1 MTVTQALGWALVHSL
16 WQCALAA
23 AALAALL
30 AVLPAR
36 AARIRYALAAATLAL
51 TLALPMGTLLRLHR
65 ASPETTG
72 DGAVVAGFAPT
83 PASQT
88 PAAAPELNPFSPQAA
103 RRYGP
108 AAPAIMVLRL
118 APRIR
123 ARLEPLLPWIVVLW
137 LTGVVTLSL
146 RLASGWLAARRL
158 RALGT
163 RPAPE
168 ACIAALH
175 RLAARLRVSRPV
187 RLLQSTLVQV
197 PAVLGWVRPV
207 ILLPA
212 SALTGLTPLQLEAL
226 LAHELAHVRRY
237 DYLVNLIQS
246 VVETLLFYHPAV
258 WWISARVRDEREH
271 CCDDLAVAVCGDA
284 HFYASALLGMERLRV
299 TTLPLALSA
308 AGGSL
313 MGRVRRLVAPPPVE
327 VLPRWTAGVLAASL
341 VLAAGGSRL
350 LRTGATPLPRP
361 SDGASTAPASVLRY
375 PDPAQPLAQRWD
387 WALGRGARMGGGFWI
402 GYRVQQAAER
412 EHHRSEKHHRE
423 RHGERSDEPGAGG
436 FRGVPLAPV
445 IADNGDEDDLALL
458 FRVRAR
464 GPGQATLESVRVTSL
479 VLPVDLGGAPL
490 VWLGPADD
498 AASLTRL
505 RVLFAGAR
513 SADLREDLITD
524 VGLHGS
530 SRAVVPLLDGWLRG
544 DVSSGVR
551 TQAAEWLGHHPDAAA
566 VRGLAHAARHD
577 PAARVREQAV
587 KALRINPFPAA
598 TDSLLALARAHD
610 DPDVRR
616 EAVEGLDH
624 KSDPRVL
631 PAMIAIA
638 RSDRDEDVQR
648 EAVEGLGELKQPGLR
663 AVIDIARTHADPD
676 VRSRA
681 VETVAEAAPHDVAL
695 AVLEGVARRD
705 PDRHVQRK
713 AVEELG
719 KVGGP
724 RAVALVIA
732 FARHH
737 PSGEVRREAVKQ
749 LGEFSAADSTTT
761 ALLEQTA
768 LEGSDVDFQR
778 EAVEALASQGSPQA
792 LDAVARLARVHSSGD
807 VRREAIGRYAKVA
820 APDSARLLLTDR
832 LANDRSPAVQSEAL
846 RRLMALPGG
855 IGIPAVAEAARAHPN
870 PELRADARERLAEN
884 R

>member
-1 MTVTQALGWALVHSL
+1 MTMTQALGWALVHSL

-23 AALAALL
+23 AGLAALL
-30 AVLPAR
+30 AVVPAR
-36 AARIRYALAAATLAL
+36 AARARYALAAATLAL
-51 TLALPMGTLLRLHR
+51 TLALPVGTLVRLHP
-65 ASPETTG
+65 ASSETSV
-72 DGAVVAGFAPT
+72 DSAVPAAVAPT
-83 PASQT
+83 PAAI
-88 PAAAPELNPFSPQAA
+88 PRAPEASPGLIPLSPQSA
-103 RRYGP
+103 RRYGS
-108 AAPAIMVLRL
+108 AAPAIVVLRL
-118 APRIR
+118 ASRVR

-146 RLASGWLAARRL
+146 RLTSGWLAARRL

-163 RPAPE
+163 LPAPE
-168 ACIAALH
+168 PCVAALH

-187 RLLQSTLVQV
+187 RLLQSAMVQV

-237 DYLVNLIQS
+237 DYLVNLVQS
-246 VVETLLFYHPAV
+246 VIETLLFYHPAV

-299 TTLPLALSA
+299 TTPMLALSA

-313 MGRVRRLVAPPPVE
+313 MGRVQRLVAPPPVE
-327 VLPRWTAGVLAASL
+327 IFPRWTAGMMAVSL

-350 LRTGATPLPRP
+350 LRTGATPPRHP
-361 SDGASTAPASVLRY
+361 SDGAGTAPASVLRY
-375 PDPAQPLAQRWD
+375 PDPAQPLARRWD
-387 WALGRGARMGGGFWI
+387 WALERGARMGGGFWI
-402 GYRVQQAAER
+402 GYRVQQVASVP
-412 EHHRSEKHHRE
+412 HRSEKHHRE
-423 RHGERSDEPGAGG
+423 RHDERSDEPGAGG

-445 IADNGDEDDLALL
+445 IADSGDEDDLALL
-458 FRVRAR
+458 FRFRAR
-464 GPGQATLESVRVTSL
+464 GPGRPTLETVRVTSL
-479 VLPVDLGGAPL
+479 VLPVDLGRTPL

-498 AASLTRL
+498 GASLARL
-505 RVLFAGAR
+505 QALFAEAPT
-513 SADLREDLITD
+513 ADLKEDLVTD

-544 DVSSGVR
+544 DVPSEVR
-551 TQAAEWLGHHPDAAA
+551 AQAAEWLGHHPDAAA
-566 VRGLAHAARHD
+566 VRGLAHAARQD

-587 KALRINPFPAA
+587 KGLRINPFATA

-631 PAMIAIA
+631 PALIAIA

-648 EAVEGLGELKQPGLR
+648 EAVEGLGEMKEPGLR

-681 VETVAEAAPHDVAL
+681 VETVAEAASHDVAL
-695 AVLEGVARRD
+695 AVLEGVVRRD

-724 RAVALVIA
+724 RALALVIA

-737 PSGEVRREAVKQ
+737 PIAEVRREARKQ
-749 LGEFSAADSTTT
+749 LGEFTSDSTTA

-768 LEGSDVDFQR
+768 LAGTDVDFQR
-778 EAVEALASQGSPQA
+778 EAVEALASQGGSEA
-792 LDAVARLARVHSSGD
+792 LDAVARLARVHSSAD
-807 VRREAIGRYAKVA
+807 ARREAIARYAKVA
-820 APDSARLLLTDR
+820 APESARQLLTDR
-832 LANDRSPAVQSEAL
+832 LANDRSPAVQAEAL

-870 PELRADARERLAEN
+870 PELRADARERLKEN

>member
-1 MTVTQALGWALVHSL
+1 MTVTQALGWALLHSL

-51 TLALPMGTLLRLHR
+51 TLALPMATLLRLQR

-83 PASQT
+83 PTSPT
-88 PAAAPELNPFSPQAA
+88 PAAAPELNPLSPQAA

-108 AAPAIMVLRL
+108 AAPAISAIMVLRL

-123 ARLEPLLPWIVVLW
+123 AGLEPLLPWIVVLW

-246 VVETLLFYHPAV
+246 VIETLLFYHPAV

-299 TTLPLALSA
+299 TTPTLVLTA

-313 MGRVRRLVAPPPVE
+313 MARVRRLVAPPPVE
-327 VLPRWTAGVLAASL
+327 IFPRWTAGVLAASL

-350 LRTGATPLPRP
+350 LRAGATPLGLP

-375 PDPAQPLAQRWD
+375 PDPAQPLAHRWD
-387 WALGRGARMGGGFWI
+387 WALERGARMGGGFWI
-402 GYRVQQAAER
+402 GYRVQQAATKE
-412 EHHRSEKHHRE
+412 HHRE
-423 RHGERSDEPGAGG
+423 RHDERSDEPGAGG

-458 FRVRAR
+458 FRFRAR
-464 GPGQATLESVRVTSL
+464 SPGQATLESVRVTSL
-479 VLPVDLGGAPL
+479 VLPVDLGRTPL

-498 AASLTRL
+498 AASLAQL
-505 RVLFAGAR
+505 QALFAGAH
-513 SADLREDLITD
+513 SADLREDLVTD

-551 TQAAEWLGHHPDAAA
+551 AQAAEWLGHHPDAAA

-577 PAARVREQAV
+577 PASRVREQAV

-598 TDSLLALARAHD
+598 TDSLLALARTHHD
-610 DPDVRR
+610 SDVRR

-631 PAMIAIA
+631 PVTIAIA

-648 EAVEGLGELKQPGLR
+648 EAIEGLGEMKEPGLR

-676 VRSRA
+676 ARSHA
-681 VETVAEAAPHDVAL
+681 VETIAAAAPHDVAL

-737 PSGEVRREAVKQ
+737 PVAEVRREAAKQ
-749 LGEFSAADSTTT
+749 LGEFNASDGTTT

-792 LDAVARLARVHSSGD
+792 LEAVARLAHVHSSAD
-807 VRREAIGRYAKVA
+807 VRREAIERYAKVA
-820 APDSARLLLTDR
+820 APESARLLLTDR

-855 IGIPAVAEAARAHPN
+855 IGIPAVTEAARAHPN
-870 PELRADARERLAEN
+870 PELRADARERLEEN

>member
-23 AALAALL
+23 AGLAALL
-30 AVLPAR
+30 AVLPPR
-36 AARIRYALAAATLAL
+36 AARARYALAVATLAL
-51 TLALPMGTLLRLHR
+51 TLALPIGTLVRLHGASSETSA
-65 ASPETTG
+65 ASPIT
-72 DGAVVAGFAPT
+72 AAPA
-83 PASQT
+83 PASRA
-88 PAAAPELNPFSPQAA
+88 PAASPQPMPLSPQATH
-103 RRYGP
+103 RYGS
-108 AAPAIMVLRL
+108 AAPAIAVLRL
-118 APRIR
+118 VPRIR

-137 LTGVVTLSL
+137 LTGVVALSL

-168 ACIAALH
+168 PCVAALR

-237 DYLVNLIQS
+237 DYLVNLVQS
-246 VVETLLFYHPAV
+246 VIETLLFYHPAV
-258 WWISARVRDEREH
+258 WWISARVRDERER
-271 CCDDLAVAVCGDA
+271 CCDDLAVAVCGDP

-299 TTLPLALSA
+299 TAPTLALSA

-313 MGRVRRLVAPPPVE
+313 MGRVRRLVAPPPME
-327 VLPRWTAGVLAASL
+327 TFPRWTAGVMAASL

-350 LRTGATPLPRP
+350 LRSGATPP
-361 SDGASTAPASVLRY
+361 SDAASTAPASVVRY
-375 PDPAQPLAQRWD
+375 PDPAQRLAQRWD
-387 WALGRGARMGGGFWI
+387 WALERGARMGGGFWI
-402 GYRVQQAAER
+402 GYRVQQAASVPQ
-412 EHHRSEKHHRE
+412 RSEQHQRG
-423 RHGERSDEPGAGG
+423 RHDEWRGEPGAGG

-445 IADNGDEDDLALL
+445 IADSGDEDDLALL
-458 FRVRAR
+458 FHLRTR
-464 GPGQATLESVRVTSL
+464 GPGQTTLESVRVTSL
-479 VLPVDLGGAPL
+479 SLPVDLERAPL

-505 RVLFAGAR
+505 QALFAAAH
-513 SADLREDLITD
+513 SADLREDLVTD

-530 SRAVVPLLDGWLRG
+530 SQAVVPLLDGWLRG
-544 DVSSGVR
+544 DASAGVR
-551 TQAAEWLGHHPDAAA
+551 AQAAEWLGHHPDAAA
-566 VRGLAHAARHD
+566 VRALASAARHD
-577 PAARVREQAV
+577 PASRVREEAV

-598 TDSLLALARAHD
+598 TDSLLALAQTHD
-610 DPDVRR
+610 DSHVRR

-631 PAMIAIA
+631 PVTIAIA

-648 EAVEGLGELKQPGLR
+648 EAIEGLGEMKEPGLR
-663 AVIDIARTHADPD
+663 AVIAIARTHPDPD

-681 VETVAEAAPHDVAL
+681 VKTVAEAAPQDVAL
-695 AVLEGVARRD
+695 RLLEDVARHD
-705 PDRHVQRK
+705 PDRHVQRE
-713 AVEELG
+713 AVEALG

-732 FARHH
+732 FAHHH
-737 PSGEVRREAVKQ
+737 PAAEVRREAVKQ
-749 LGEFSAADSTTT
+749 LGELDPSDSTTT
-761 ALLEQTA
+761 TLLEQTA
-768 LEGSDVDFQR
+768 VEGSDVDFQR

-792 LDAVARLARVHSSGD
+792 LEAVARLARVHSSAD
-807 VRREAIGRYAKVA
+807 VRREAAERYAKVA
-820 APDSARLLLTDR
+820 APESARLLLTDR

-846 RRLMALPGG
+846 RRLMALPG
-855 IGIPAVAEAARAHPN
+855 
-870 PELRADARERLAEN
+870 
-884 R
+884 

>member
-1 MTVTQALGWALVHSL
+1 MTMTQALGWALVHSL

-23 AALAALL
+23 AGLAALL
-30 AVLPAR
+30 AVVPAR
-36 AARIRYALAAATLAL
+36 AARARYALAAATLAL
-51 TLALPMGTLLRLHR
+51 TLALPVGTLVRLHP
-65 ASPETTG
+65 ASSETSV
-72 DGAVVAGFAPT
+72 DSAVPAAVAPT
-83 PASQT
+83 PAAI
-88 PAAAPELNPFSPQAA
+88 PRAPEASPGLIPLSPQSA
-103 RRYGP
+103 RRYGS
-108 AAPAIMVLRL
+108 AAPAIVVLRL
-118 APRIR
+118 ASRVR

-146 RLASGWLAARRL
+146 RLTSGWLAARRL

-163 RPAPE
+163 LPAPE
-168 ACIAALH
+168 PCVAALH
-175 RLAARLRVSRPV
+175 
-187 RLLQSTLVQV
+187 
-197 PAVLGWVRPV
+197 
-207 ILLPA
+207 LPA

-237 DYLVNLIQS
+237 DYLVNLVQS
-246 VVETLLFYHPAV
+246 VIETLLFYHPAV

-299 TTLPLALSA
+299 TTPMLALSA
-308 AGGSL
+308 GGGSL
-313 MGRVRRLVAPPPVE
+313 MGRVQRLVAPPPVE
-327 VLPRWTAGVLAASL
+327 IFPRWTAGMMAVSL
-341 VLAAGGSRL
+341 VLAAGGFRL
-350 LRTGATPLPRP
+350 LRTGATPPRHP
-361 SDGASTAPASVLRY
+361 SDGAGTAPASVLRY
-375 PDPAQPLAQRWD
+375 PDPAQPLARRWD
-387 WALGRGARMGGGFWI
+387 WALERGARMGGGFWI
-402 GYRVQQAAER
+402 GYRVQQVASVP
-412 EHHRSEKHHRE
+412 HRSEKHHRE
-423 RHGERSDEPGAGG
+423 RHDERSDEPGAGG

-445 IADNGDEDDLALL
+445 IADSGDEDDLALL
-458 FRVRAR
+458 FRFRAR
-464 GPGQATLESVRVTSL
+464 GPGRPTLETVRVTSL
-479 VLPVDLGGAPL
+479 VLPVDLGRTPL

-498 AASLTRL
+498 GASLARL
-505 RVLFAGAR
+505 QALFAEAPT
-513 SADLREDLITD
+513 ADLKEDLVTD

-544 DVSSGVR
+544 DVPSEVR
-551 TQAAEWLGHHPDAAA
+551 AQAAEWLGHHPDAAA
-566 VRGLAHAARHD
+566 VRGLAHAARQD

-587 KALRINPFPAA
+587 KGLRINPFATA

-631 PAMIAIA
+631 PALIAIA

-648 EAVEGLGELKQPGLR
+648 EAVEGLGKMKEPGLR

-681 VETVAEAAPHDVAL
+681 VETVAEAASHDVAL
-695 AVLEGVARRD
+695 AVLEGVVRRD

-724 RAVALVIA
+724 RALALVIA

-737 PSGEVRREAVKQ
+737 PIAEVRREARKQ
-749 LGEFSAADSTTT
+749 LGEFTSDSTTA

-768 LEGSDVDFQR
+768 LAGTDVDFQR
-778 EAVEALASQGSPQA
+778 EAVEALASQGGSEA
-792 LDAVARLARVHSSGD
+792 LDAVARLARVHSSAD
-807 VRREAIGRYAKVA
+807 VRREAIARYAKVA
-820 APDSARLLLTDR
+820 APESARQLLTDR
-832 LANDRSPAVQSEAL
+832 LANDRSPAVQAEAL

-870 PELRADARERLAEN
+870 PELRADARERLKEN

>member
-23 AALAALL
+23 AGLAALL
-30 AVLPAR
+30 AVLPPR
-36 AARIRYALAAATLAL
+36 AARARYALAVATLAL
-51 TLALPMGTLLRLHR
+51 TLALPIGTLVKVHG
-65 ASPETTG
+65 ASPETT
-72 DGAVVAGFAPT
+72 AGSPITAAPA
-83 PASQT
+83 PASRA
-88 PAAAPELNPFSPQAA
+88 PAPAPEPMPLSPHATH
-103 RRYGP
+103 RYGS
-108 AAPAIMVLRL
+108 AAPAIAVLRL
-118 APRIR
+118 VPPIR
-123 ARLEPLLPWIVVLW
+123 ARLELLLPWIVVLW
-137 LTGVVTLSL
+137 LTGVVALSL

-158 RALGT
+158 RALGI

-168 ACIAALH
+168 PCVAALR
-175 RLAARLRVSRPV
+175 RLAARLRVNRPV
-187 RLLQSTLVQV
+187 RLLQSALVHV
-197 PAVLGWVRPV
+197 PAVLGCVRPV

-237 DYLVNLIQS
+237 DYLVNLVQS
-246 VVETLLFYHPAV
+246 VIETLLFYHPAV

-271 CCDDLAVAVCGDA
+271 CCDDLAVAVCGDP

-299 TTLPLALSA
+299 TAPTLALSA

-313 MGRVRRLVAPPPVE
+313 MGRVRRLVAPPPME
-327 VLPRWTAGVLAASL
+327 TFPRWTAGVMAASL

-350 LRTGATPLPRP
+350 LRSGATPP
-361 SDGASTAPASVLRY
+361 SDAASTAPASVVRY
-375 PDPAQPLAQRWD
+375 PDPAQRLAQRWD
-387 WALGRGARMGGGFWI
+387 WALERGARMGGGFWI
-402 GYRVQQAAER
+402 GYRVQQAASVPQ
-412 EHHRSEKHHRE
+412 RSEQHQRE
-423 RHGERSDEPGAGG
+423 RHDEWRGEPGAGG

-445 IADNGDEDDLALL
+445 IADSGDEDDLALL
-458 FRVRAR
+458 FHLRTR
-464 GPGQATLESVRVTSL
+464 GPGQTTLESVRVTSL
-479 VLPVDLGGAPL
+479 SLPVDLERAPL

-505 RVLFAGAR
+505 QALFAAAH
-513 SADLREDLITD
+513 SADLREDLVTD

-544 DVSSGVR
+544 DASAGVR
-551 TQAAEWLGHHPDAAA
+551 AQAAEWLGHHPDAAA
-566 VRGLAHAARHD
+566 VRALASAARHD
-577 PAARVREQAV
+577 PASRVREQAV

-598 TDSLLALARAHD
+598 TDSLLALARTHVD
-610 DPDVRR
+610 RDVRR

-638 RSDRDEDVQR
+638 RTDRDEDVQR
-648 EAVEGLGELKQPGLR
+648 EAVEGLGEMKEPGLR

-681 VETVAEAAPHDVAL
+681 VETVAEAASHDVAL
-695 AVLEGVARRD
+695 AVLEGVVRRD

-724 RAVALVIA
+724 RALALVIA

-737 PSGEVRREAVKQ
+737 PIAEVRREARKQ
-749 LGEFSAADSTTT
+749 LGEFTSDSTTA

-768 LEGSDVDFQR
+768 LAGTDVDFQR
-778 EAVEALASQGSPQA
+778 EAVEALASQGGSEA
-792 LDAVARLARVHSSGD
+792 LDAVARLARVHSSAD
-807 VRREAIGRYAKVA
+807 VRREAIARYAKIA
-820 APDSARLLLTDR
+820 APESARQLLTDR
-832 LANDRSPAVQSEAL
+832 LANDRSPAVQAEAL

-855 IGIPAVAEAARAHPN
+855 IGLPAVAEAARAHPN
-870 PELRADARERLAEN
+870 PELRADARERLKEN

>member
-23 AALAALL
+23 AGLAALL
-30 AVLPAR
+30 AVLPPR
-36 AARIRYALAAATLAL
+36 AARARYALAVATLAL
-51 TLALPMGTLLRLHR
+51 TLALPIGTLVRLYD
-65 ASPETTG
+65 ASPETT
-72 DGAVVAGFAPT
+72 AGSPIIAAPA
-83 PASQT
+83 PASRA
-88 PAAAPELNPFSPQAA
+88 PAASPEPMPLSPQATH
-103 RRYGP
+103 RYGS
-108 AAPAIMVLRL
+108 AAPAIAVLRL
-118 APRIR
+118 VPPIR
-123 ARLEPLLPWIVVLW
+123 ARLELLLPWIVVLW
-137 LTGVVTLSL
+137 LTGVVALSL

-158 RALGT
+158 RALGI

-168 ACIAALH
+168 PCVAALR
-175 RLAARLRVSRPV
+175 RLAARLRVSQPV

-237 DYLVNLIQS
+237 DYLVNLVQS
-246 VVETLLFYHPAV
+246 VIETLLFYHPAV

-271 CCDDLAVAVCGDA
+271 CCDDLAVAVCGDP

-299 TTLPLALSA
+299 TAPTLALSA

-313 MGRVRRLVAPPPVE
+313 MGRVRRLVAPPPME
-327 VLPRWTAGVLAASL
+327 TFPRWTAGVMAASL

-350 LRTGATPLPRP
+350 LRSGATPP
-361 SDGASTAPASVLRY
+361 SDAASTAPASVVRY
-375 PDPAQPLAQRWD
+375 PDPAQRLAQRWD
-387 WALGRGARMGGGFWI
+387 WALERGARMGRGFWI
-402 GYRVQQAAER
+402 GYRVRQATATGQ
-412 EHHRSEKHHRE
+412 HRSEKPHRE
-423 RHGERSDEPGAGG
+423 RHDEWRGEPGAGG

-445 IADNGDEDDLALL
+445 IADSGDEDDLALL
-458 FRVRAR
+458 FRLRTR

-479 VLPVDLGGAPL
+479 SLPVDLERAPL
-490 VWLGPADD
+490 VWLGSADD

-505 RVLFAGAR
+505 QALFAAAH
-513 SADLREDLITD
+513 SADLREDLVTD

-544 DVSSGVR
+544 DASAGVR
-551 TQAAEWLGHHPDAAA
+551 AQAAEWLGHHPDAAA
-566 VRGLAHAARHD
+566 VRALASAARHD
-577 PAARVREQAV
+577 PASRVREQAV

-598 TDSLLALARAHD
+598 TDSLLALARTHVD
-610 DPDVRR
+610 RDVRR

-638 RSDRDEDVQR
+638 RTDQDEDVQR
-648 EAVEGLGELKQPGLR
+648 EAVEGLGELKDAGLR
-663 AVIDIARTHADPD
+663 AVIDIARTHRDPD

-681 VETVAEAAPHDVAL
+681 VKTVAEAAPQDVAL
-695 AVLEGVARRD
+695 RLLEDVARHD
-705 PDRHVQRK
+705 PDRHVQRE
-713 AVEELG
+713 AVEALG

-724 RAVALVIA
+724 RAVALVMA
-732 FARHH
+732 FAHHH
-737 PSGEVRREAVKQ
+737 PAAEVRREAVKQ
-749 LGEFSAADSTTT
+749 LGELDPSDSTTT

-768 LEGSDVDFQR
+768 VEGSDVEFQR
-778 EAVEALASQGSPQA
+778 EAVEALAGQGSPQA
-792 LDAVARLARVHSSGD
+792 LEAVARLARVHSSAD
-807 VRREAIGRYAKVA
+807 VRREAAERYAKVA
-820 APDSARLLLTDR
+820 APESARLLLTDR
-832 LANDRSPAVQSEAL
+832 LANDRSPAVQSEAV

-855 IGIPAVAEAARAHPN
+855 IGIPAVTEAARAHPN
-870 PELRADARERLAEN
+870 PEVRADARELLEAN

>member
-1 MTVTQALGWALVHSL
+1 MSSYSSRRHAMTVTQALGWALLHSL

-51 TLALPMGTLLRLHR
+51 TLALPMATLLRLQR

-83 PASQT
+83 PTSPT
-88 PAAAPELNPFSPQAA
+88 PAAAPELNPLSPQAA

-108 AAPAIMVLRL
+108 AAPAIMLLRL
-118 APRIR
+118 AP
-123 ARLEPLLPWIVVLW
+123 
-137 LTGVVTLSL
+137 
-146 RLASGWLAARRL
+146 RRL

-168 ACIAALH
+168 ACVAALH

-212 SALTGLTPLQLEAL
+212 SALTGLTPLQLEVL

-246 VVETLLFYHPAV
+246 VIETLLFYHPAV

-299 TTLPLALSA
+299 TMPTLALTA

-327 VLPRWTAGVLAASL
+327 IFPRWTAGVLAASL

-350 LRTGATPLPRP
+350 LRAGATPLGLP

-375 PDPAQPLAQRWD
+375 PGPAQPLAHRWD
-387 WALGRGARMGGGFWI
+387 WALERGARMGGGFWI
-402 GYRVQQAAER
+402 GYRVQQAATKE
-412 EHHRSEKHHRE
+412 HHRE
-423 RHGERSDEPGAGG
+423 RHDERSDEPGAGG

-458 FRVRAR
+458 FRFRAR
-464 GPGQATLESVRVTSL
+464 SPGQATLESVRVTSL
-479 VLPVDLGGAPL
+479 VLPVDLGRTPL

-498 AASLTRL
+498 AASLAQL
-505 RVLFAGAR
+505 QALFAGAH
-513 SADLREDLITD
+513 SADLREDLVTD

-551 TQAAEWLGHHPDAAA
+551 AQAAEWLGHHPDAAA

-577 PAARVREQAV
+577 PASRVREQAV

-598 TDSLLALARAHD
+598 TDSLLALARTHD
-610 DPDVRR
+610 DSDVRR

-631 PAMIAIA
+631 PVTIAIA

-648 EAVEGLGELKQPGLR
+648 EAIEGLGQMKEPGLR
-663 AVIDIARTHADPD
+663 AVIDIARTHA
-676 VRSRA
+676 
-681 VETVAEAAPHDVAL
+681 VETIAAAAPHDVAL

-705 PDRHVQRK
+705 HDRHVQRK

-737 PSGEVRREAVKQ
+737 PVAEVRREAVKQ
-749 LGEFSAADSTTT
+749 LGEFNASDGTTT

-792 LDAVARLARVHSSGD
+792 LEAVARLAHVHSSAD
-807 VRREAIGRYAKVA
+807 VRREAIERYAKVA
-820 APDSARLLLTDR
+820 APESARLLLTDR

-855 IGIPAVAEAARAHPN
+855 IGIPAVTEAARAHPN
-870 PELRADARERLAEN
+870 PELRADARERLEEN